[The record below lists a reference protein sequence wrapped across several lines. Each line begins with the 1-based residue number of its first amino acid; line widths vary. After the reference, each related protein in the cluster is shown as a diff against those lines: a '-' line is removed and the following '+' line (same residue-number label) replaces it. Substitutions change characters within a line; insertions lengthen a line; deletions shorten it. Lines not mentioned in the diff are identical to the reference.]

1 MGRKAISVEI
11 ERKLYAESMGRCMNP
26 SCKIDLFD
34 ENGDI
39 IEKAHIDSYCDSQ
52 NNDFENLVV
61 LCPNCHTR
69 FDKNNNFTKEIVKMW
84 KKNRKEEMD
93 KFFRKEFQTF
103 DDLKDKIVPLLN
115 ENKTMIS
122 KVLYDL

>member
-39 IEKAHIDSYCDSQ
+39 MEKAHIDSYCDSQ

-61 LCPNCHTR
+61 LCPIVILDLTR
-69 FDKNNNFTKEIVKMW
+69 IITLQ
-84 KKNRKEEMD
+84 KK
-93 KFFRKEFQTF
+93 Q
-103 DDLKDKIVPLLN
+103 
-115 ENKTMIS
+115 
-122 KVLYDL
+122 